1 MNQPKSGHLIFDKD
15 ANYAM
20 GKRQFI
26 QQMLLAKTG
35 YSPTDEVRSVS
46 LTLYKNQHMIKD
58 RNLNPE
64 TETARGKHQEYTSR
78 ELGNNFLNITPTVQ
92 KLAPRINR
100 EDHIKFQSF
109 CTAKRKLPG

>member
-1 MNQPKSGHLIFDKD
+1 
-15 ANYAM
+15 
-20 GKRQFI
+20 
-26 QQMLLAKTG
+26 
-35 YSPTDEVRSVS
+35 
-46 LTLYKNQHMIKD
+46 MIKD

-109 CTAKRKLPG
+109 CTAKRKLPGQQTSSPENGRKSSPTILQTGN